1 MYDNFVNIVA
11 YYLWGIQSVPGSV
24 SRDKGC
30 SAGGESDSSSC
41 DTKQKEKTNYE
52 KEKVIFFEFLIFLL
66 VLILK

>member
-30 SAGGESDSSSC
+30 SAGGGIG
-41 DTKQKEKTNYE
+41 QKEKTNYE